1 MKNKESAGEELMQW
15 AEKYWLIDKVCKGEI
30 GRGEGEAFNWD
41 YFRRCFVN
49 AINSTVENA
58 INPNE
63 EPTQDNSL
71 N

>member
-30 GRGEGEAFNWD
+30 GRGDGEAFDWNA
-41 YFRRCFVN
+41 FRRCFVN
-49 AINSTVENA
+49 AINSTVENV
-58 INPNE
+58 INPTE